1 MVAAASAL
9 GSPPG
14 VGKNTR
20 DPWVTPR
27 VLPFLS
33 SWEEGGMAAPGPPP
47 PPRGEARS
55 PHSARSPESP
65 APAPTSILDPTPGAG
80 WLDLLFLAPFPPMPT
95 PLRPFPDPSLCFL
108 DRHSA
113 RTPSR
118 SLELLEAAGSPR
130 DQRGE
135 PAARQEA
142 LAGPL
147 EAGGAMFL
155 PALPASGE
163 AEPTGARWASEL
175 DLAQLPGQAEVRGGA
190 PPRRHTHA
198 QPHRG
203 TRSPRQLVALCKTQ
217 AHKNIIW
224 MIKS

>member
-47 PPRGEARS
+47 PPHGEARS

-65 APAPTSILDPTPGAG
+65 APAPMSILNPTPGAG

-163 AEPTGARWASEL
+163 AEPAG
-175 DLAQLPGQAEVRGGA
+175 QLPGPQSSTGASSLGRQKFAGERPHAGTHTPSRTEGRAARG
-190 PPRRHTHA
+190 
-198 QPHRG
+198 
-203 TRSPRQLVALCKTQ
+203 S
-217 AHKNIIW
+217 W
-224 MIKS
+224 